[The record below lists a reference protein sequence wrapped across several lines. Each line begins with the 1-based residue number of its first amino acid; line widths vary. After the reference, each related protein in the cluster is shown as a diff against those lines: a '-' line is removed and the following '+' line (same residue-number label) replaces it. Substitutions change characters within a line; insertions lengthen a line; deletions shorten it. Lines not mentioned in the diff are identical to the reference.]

1 MSFAGLHGDH
11 HVHSRF
17 SDDAE
22 STLAENVRS
31 ARVVGLSELRL
42 VDHVRT
48 TTAWVPE
55 FLATVAA
62 LSAAEERAQ
71 SADGPQLIIRT
82 GVEAKILDSTGRLD
96 LPPGLTTGNG
106 DDQVDRVLIADHQYP
121 GPDEPWSPSKVLAQ
135 RAAGLSADSVLDTLV
150 HATIRAMHQVEHAQ
164 LAHLFSLLPKIGLSE
179 DDLLDDHLIAL
190 GGAAAAT
197 GTWVEVNEKW
207 GCPGGRTIR
216 ALDQLGVIL
225 VAATDSHH
233 CRDVGHYERV
243 AELTAQLTPLPGRFV
258 TGPEPAGT
266 GGPIR

>member
-1 MSFAGLHGDH
+1 MSWAGLQGDH

-22 STLAENVRS
+22 STLAENVS
-31 ARVVGLSELRL
+31 AARAVGLAELRL

-48 TTAWVPE
+48 STAWVPE
-55 FLATVAA
+55 FLAAVAA
-62 LSAAEERAQ
+62 LTAAEERART
-71 SADGPQLIIRT
+71 ADGPQLIIRS

-96 LPPGLTTGNG
+96 VPSGLTTGSRN
-106 DDQVDRVLIADHQYP
+106 DQVDRVLIADHQYP
-121 GPDEPWSPSKVLAQ
+121 GPDEPWSPSRVLAE
-135 RAAGLSADSVLDTLV
+135 RAAGLSAATVLDTLV
-150 HATIRAMHQVEHAQ
+150 HATIRAMHKVEHAQ

-207 GCPGGRTIR
+207 GCPGSRVIR
-216 ALDQLGVIL
+216 AFDRLGVVL

-233 CRDVGHYERV
+233 CRDVGQYERV
-243 AELTAQLTPLPGRFV
+243 AELTARLTPLPGRFV